1 MVSMRDVIVR
11 KPTAGEVATAK
22 KWPVWEHAA
31 ATFEWF
37 YTQKERCLILE
48 GKVTV
53 RGRDGKD
60 PISFAV
66 GDWVEFPKDLECVW
80 EIKEAVKKHYDFE

>member
-1 MVSMRDVIVR
+1 MVSIRDVMVK
-11 KPTAGEVATAK
+11 KPTAQQVAEAT
-22 KWPVWEHAA
+22 KWPIWEHAA

-37 YTQKERCLILE
+37 YTQKEKCLILQ

-53 RGRDGKD
+53 KSADGKESV
-60 PISFAV
+60 SFGA

-80 EIKEAVKKHYDFE
+80 EIKEAVRKHYNFE

>member
-1 MVSMRDVIVR
+1 MASMKDVVVK
-11 KPTAGEVATAK
+11 KPTAAETATAK
-22 KWPVWEHAA
+22 KWPVWEHPA

-37 YTQKERCLILE
+37 YTQKEKCLILQ

-53 RGRDGKD
+53 RSAGGKD
-60 PISFAV
+60 SVSFGV

-80 EIKEAVKKHYDFE
+80 EIKEAVRKHYEFE